1 MDLKLFMNFLC
12 LQFYQLVIHQEGK
25 IKKLMLEICLAR
37 IPLDFQKSKDI
48 TGGLPRVA
56 ELFEARKPK
65 DYSYISDI
73 RGRVEFGNDVRA
85 NRKLIVVD
93 MEE

>member
-1 MDLKLFMNFLC
+1 MRNDKILKLANGSQAIYELPVSAV
-12 LQFYQLVIHQEGK
+12 LSIGYTPGK
-25 IKKLMLEICLAR
+25 KSKKINAGDLLAR

-65 DYSYISDI
+65 DYSFISDI
-73 RGRVEFGNDVRA
+73 RGQSRVW
-85 NRKLIVVD
+85 K
-93 MEE
+93 